1 MARTIK
7 QTETTPASYPATPSG
22 LSEKAAAIDP
32 AVIWSRL
39 EAYTAHRYSAR
50 NVVWIAEGGG
60 AWFPPLAPATIET
73 IERWEAG
80 AWVEDATLCASP
92 MGGYILQA
100 AIYRFSGS
108 VGAGPV
114 PAIVSEAYKRLAEYL
129 ACANIAPGIRQE
141 IVDGIGSTTFDAN
154 AIARAMERS
163 GAGDLLRNYRR
174 AA

>member
-1 MARTIK
+1 MATTIK
-7 QTETTPASYPATPSG
+7 QTEAAPASYPAAPSG
-22 LSEKAAAIDP
+22 LSAKAAAIDP

-39 EAYTAHRYSAR
+39 EHFTAYRYSPR
-50 NVVWIAEGGG
+50 NVVWVAEGCG

-80 AWVEDATLCASP
+80 AWVEDETLSASC
-92 MGGYILQA
+92 MGGYVLQPA
-100 AIYRFSGS
+100 TYRFSGS

-141 IVDGIGSTTFDAN
+141 TIDGIGSTAFDAS

-163 GAGDLLRNYRR
+163 GAGDMLRTFRR